1 MKIWNKTLQ
10 NQLYNQ
16 NNIDNSLKI
25 KINTLIFFKEEL
37 EKGIKKRN
45 KHIYYLCWMK

>member
-25 KINTLIFFKEEL
+25 KINPLIFFKEEF
-37 EKGIKKRN
+37 ENEIKKRN
-45 KHIYYLCWMK
+45 KYIYYLS